1 MCLAPGMLC
10 PEGAVG
16 LSPGFQPW
24 EPTPKRRALK
34 GRQIERTNHTNAGC
48 RCNMSIARSSR
59 PFRAK
64 RFIDWFPGLKP
75 WAESSSPFGAGLW
88 AIWPTLNTYQGL
100 PWVSQQN
107 VLCPEG
113 DRSLAADRHGNGV
126 FPCGKR

>member
-1 MCLAPGMLC
+1 MCIAPGMLC

-100 PWVSQQN
+100 PWVN
-107 VLCPEG
+107 FLPE
-113 DRSLAADRHGNGV
+113 LALKGPLDTARMGSEPLNGSRAH
-126 FPCGKR
+126 F